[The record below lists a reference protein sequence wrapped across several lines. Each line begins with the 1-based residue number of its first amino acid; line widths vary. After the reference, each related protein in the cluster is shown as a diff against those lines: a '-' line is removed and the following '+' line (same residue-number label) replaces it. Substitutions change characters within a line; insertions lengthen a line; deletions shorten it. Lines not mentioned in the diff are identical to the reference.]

1 MIQLF
6 EKALWWSRLIIIIPV
21 ISSILAAFVLI
32 LLGSYKMF
40 SVVYGIGV
48 LVSDPNSFKVVYK
61 DIISNIISSVDVFLI
76 ATVLIIFALGLY
88 ELFISKIDV
97 AENDKNSSKI
107 LVIHSLDELKDRLA
121 NVIIMVLIVTFF
133 NAAFTFHYDS
143 IASLAM
149 LAGGILLIALTS
161 HIMHLGHKNNST
173 H

>member
-1 MIQLF
+1 MIQFF
-6 EKALWWSRLIIIIPV
+6 EKALWWSRLIIIVPV
-21 ISSILAAFVLI
+21 ISSIIAAVVLI

-40 SVVYGIGV
+40 SVVYEIGIIV
-48 LVSDPNSFKVVYK
+48 ADPHSFKSVYK
-61 DIISNIISSVDVFLI
+61 DIISNIITSVDVFLI

-97 AENDKNSSKI
+97 AENDKKSSKI
-107 LVIHSLDELKDRLA
+107 LIIHSLDELKDRLA

-133 NAAFTFHYDS
+133 NAAFTFKYDS

-161 HIMHLGHKNNST
+161 YIMHLGHKNDSS